1 MEELLKIWSTDQ
13 DGRFSQK
20 RFQIYSEYL
29 RKPKQRK
36 ARTDFPLAKTE
47 EKRDEKIISR
57 ILRHEMMQKTTA
69 AERYLISV
77 KYHYDRFSSSAEW
90 LKTPE
95 AKSQQYFYD
104 FLVFAESLPVYM
116 GRFGWNRKYL
126 NENGI
131 NIRFISALKSA
142 VTK

>member
-1 MEELLKIWSTDQ
+1 MQIYCTDHN
-13 DGRFSQK
+13 GNFSEK
-20 RFQIYSEYL
+20 RFQAWKRLQS
-29 RKPKQRK
+29 RPRQRK
-36 ARTDFPLAKTE
+36 VRTDFPLTKCKE
-47 EKRDEKIISR
+47 EKRDETAVNK

-77 KYHYDRFSSSAEW
+77 KYHYDRFSKSAEW

-95 AKSQQYFYD
+95 AKSQQYFFD

-116 GRFGWNRKYL
+116 GRFGWNRKFL